1 MTDPRLQ
8 PDLHREFPLRCVIKV
23 IALDLDGLQQRVD
36 ECLVRLE
43 HPARALPGNHSS
55 SGKYI
60 TYNIDIE
67 FLTLESMRL
76 TINELRTIHGVRV
89 VL

>member
-1 MTDPRLQ
+1 MTDPRIQ

-23 IALDLDGLQQRVD
+23 IALDLDGLQQRLH
-36 ECLVRLE
+36 ECLVRLA

-55 SGKYI
+55 TGKYI

-67 FLTLESMRL
+67 LLFLESMRF
-76 TINELRTIHGVRV
+76 TINELHAVHGVRV